1 MFTIKQSLL
10 IAEEIM
16 KSKAFAAEQ
25 IRIAQLA
32 VKKGTATMTQIK
44 LDAAASAGAAGMS
57 IGAFVKALGPFG
69 IAAFSLSI
77 GGIIAS
83 IAAARKKAQSAV
95 SALGVP
101 STGGGG
107 GLGVEAP
114 DFNVVG
120 ASPESQLAQS
130 VSQQQTQPLR
140 AFVVHKDI
148 KNANDLDRTITTTS
162 SLG

>member
-1 MFTIKQSLL
+1 M
-10 IAEEIM
+10 
-16 KSKAFAAEQ
+16 AAYA
-25 IRIAQLA
+25 ISI
-32 VKKGTATMTQIK
+32 
-44 LDAAASAGAAGMS
+44 AGM
-57 IGAFVKALGPFG
+57 L
-69 IAAFSLSI
+69 
-77 GGIIAS
+77 AS
-83 IAAARKKAQSAV
+83 IISARKKAESSLA
-95 SALGVP
+95 ALGAP
-101 STGGGG
+101 SGGAGG